1 MKITDLQNFV
11 IDIPRS
17 DTLKTSYGSN
27 DTATTVLTIIKTDV
41 GLEGYGQASVD
52 APFYGETAE
61 SMFVNIE
68 KRLPLYDL
76 ILKDILTKP
85 NSSNDK

>member
-41 GLEGYGQASVD
+41 GLDGYGQASVD

-68 KRLPLYDL
+68 KHIKPHLIVLNPLISRCL
-76 ILKDILTKP
+76 I
-85 NSSNDK
+85 NS